1 MYRRAQPVSFG
12 ALVMAN
18 MMQVDVVDNAG
29 PWLQWVL
36 DTHAEWQRKA
46 VKSTAWYAQQEIK
59 KGIKSGAP
67 GGRKYA
73 EIMDPNRS
81 HDIMAARKIGAVKAR
96 KLSKRGARHAAR
108 RGRRGA
114 LGRLASAVRYEY
126 NNGSVPIGWL
136 AEWAVRMG
144 TRAEMGAREAV
155 TQKMRGLFSGGAE
168 GIKKST
174 TQINIPARPTFDP
187 MFIFLAPKLGPY
199 FVGKVEEYLANGG
212 PPPKALR

>member
-1 MYRRAQPVSFG
+1 
-12 ALVMAN
+12 MAE
-18 MMQVDVVDNAG
+18 MMQVLVVDNAG

-46 VKSTAWYAQQEIK
+46 IKSTAWYAQQEIK

-73 EIMDPNRS
+73 EGMDPNRS
-81 HDIMAARKIGAVKAR
+81 RDIMASRNPGAIKGR

-108 RGRRGA
+108 RGRRA
-114 LGRLASAVRYEY
+114 VLGRLASAVRYQY
-126 NNGSVPIGWL
+126 NDGSVPIGWL

-144 TRAEMGAREAV
+144 SRAEMGATDGV
-155 TQKMRGLFSGGAE
+155 TQKMRGLFAAGAE
-168 GIKKST
+168 GIKKGT
-174 TQINIPARPTFDP
+174 TQIKVPARPTFDP
-187 MFIFLAPKLGPY
+187 MFVFLAPKLGPY
-199 FVGKVEEYLANGG
+199 FLGKVEEYLQNGG